1 MPVRWWPSL
10 KRRLWALQVGEI
22 SEPVKSQFGYH
33 IILRL
38 PQATENETYQGY
50 FQTYAMNQI
59 VDGWVAEAKV
69 ETTDAYDALD
79 PKAFYNKMTE
89 LNETWA
95 AEKQAEQEAAA
106 AATASPSAQPGRN
119 CPCGHRPANPYTGR
133 GISCWPNSTEK
144 GPRHLAGPFYN

>member
-1 MPVRWWPSL
+1 M
-10 KRRLWALQVGEI
+10 
-22 SEPVKSQFGYH
+22 KSQFGYH

-38 PQATENETYQGY
+38 PQATESETYQGY

-106 AATASPSAQPGRN
+106 AATASPSAEPEGTAPADTAQPT
-119 CPCGHRPANPYTGR
+119 PTPAG
-133 GISCWPNSTEK
+133 E
-144 GPRHLAGPFYN
+144 